1 MELAKI
7 TSKGQITLPI
17 SIRRALKLK
26 DGDKV
31 AFVEQNGQYVLTNP
45 AMLAIQQLQD
55 AFAGFAEENGLE
67 TEDDVVDLVKE
78 IRAERKAKRNEDRT
92 RYECS
97 FISRSFRQ
105 QTTFRDARL
114 DLPNASARFEFLCGG

>member
-31 AFVEQNGQYVLTNP
+31 AFIERNGQYILINPVL
-45 AMLAIQQLQD
+45 LAIREVQEAYD
-55 AFAGFAEENGLE
+55 GEAERLGLE
-67 TEDDVVDLVKE
+67 DVNDVVNMVKE
-78 IRAERKAKRNEDRT
+78 IRESRKKD
-92 RYECS
+92 
-97 FISRSFRQ
+97 
-105 QTTFRDARL
+105 
-114 DLPNASARFEFLCGG
+114 

>member
-7 TSKGQITLPI
+7 TSKGQITIPI

-31 AFVEQNGQYVLTNP
+31 AFVEQNGQYVLANP
-45 AMLAIQQLQD
+45 TMLAIQQLQD

-67 TEDDVVDLVKE
+67 NEDDVVAMIKE
-78 IRAERKAKRNEDRT
+78 IRAERK
-92 RYECS
+92 
-97 FISRSFRQ
+97 
-105 QTTFRDARL
+105 
-114 DLPNASARFEFLCGG
+114 

>member
-31 AFVEQNGQYVLTNP
+31 AFIERNGQYILINPVL
-45 AMLAIQQLQD
+45 LAIREVQEAYD
-55 AFAGFAEENGLE
+55 GEAERLGLE
-67 TEDDVVDLVKE
+67 DMNDVVNMVKD
-78 IRAERKAKRNEDRT
+78 IRESRKKD
-92 RYECS
+92 
-97 FISRSFRQ
+97 
-105 QTTFRDARL
+105 
-114 DLPNASARFEFLCGG
+114 

>member
-31 AFVEQNGQYVLTNP
+31 AFIERNGQYILINPVL
-45 AMLAIQQLQD
+45 LAIREVQEAYDWESEKL
-55 AFAGFAEENGLE
+55 GLKDI
-67 TEDDVVDLVKE
+67 DDVVDMVKE
-78 IRAERKAKRNEDRT
+78 IREVRKKD
-92 RYECS
+92 
-97 FISRSFRQ
+97 
-105 QTTFRDARL
+105 
-114 DLPNASARFEFLCGG
+114 